1 VAAEPARGSAGL
13 APLSV
18 ARTTTH
24 VMSCD
29 ASVVVTAP
37 RSGGDAEPLAAWAL
51 ARLQQL
57 EQRWSRFL
65 HTSEISRLNAAGGAP
80 CRVSAD
86 TFRLVESLVRAWHA
100 TGGAFDPTLLVTL
113 VELGYAA
120 SRDDAT
126 LRTSLPSNC
135 RPAGR
140 PDAILIDGTNR
151 VVQLPVGTTLDPGGL
166 GKGLAADIVTEELLS
181 AGAAGA
187 LVEIGGDLRV
197 AGEPPIGDGW
207 RIAIRPALDGEPHRV
222 VQLATGGIAT
232 SSSRLRVWS
241 REGRTHHHL
250 IEPRTRTSTSTDVA
264 SCTVIAGTAA
274 WAEAF
279 TKVGFVADLDSA
291 LGIFAAHTLAASITT
306 CHHTHHITASWKDFC
321 P

>member
-1 VAAEPARGSAGL
+1 
-13 APLSV
+13 
-18 ARTTTH
+18 
-24 VMSCD
+24 MSCD

-37 RSGGDAEPLAAWAL
+37 RSGDGAEPLAACAL

-65 HTSEISRLNAAGGAP
+65 PTSEISRLNAAGGAA

-86 TFRLVESLVRAWHA
+86 TLRLVESLVQAWHA

-135 RPAGR
+135 CPAGR
-140 PDAILIDGTNR
+140 PEAILVDARDG
-151 VVQLPVGTTLDPGGL
+151 VVRLPTGTSLDPGGL
-166 GKGLAADIVTEELLS
+166 GKGLAADIVIEELLS
-181 AGAAGA
+181 AGASGA

-207 RIAIRPALDGEPHRV
+207 RIAIRPAVDGEAQRF
-222 VQLATGGIAT
+222 VQLAAGGIAT
-232 SSSRLRVWS
+232 SSSRLRTWR
-241 REGRTHHHL
+241 REGRTYHHL
-250 IEPRTRTSTSTDVA
+250 IDPRTRTSTSTDVV

-279 TKVGFVADLDSA
+279 TKVGFAADLDNA
-291 LGIFAAHTLAASITT
+291 LGTFAAHSLAASITT
-306 CHHTHHITASWKDFC
+306 ERGAHHLSEQWKDFC
-321 P
+321 R

>member
-1 VAAEPARGSAGL
+1 M
-13 APLSV
+13 APLAV

-37 RSGGDAEPLAAWAL
+37 ASGGDPEPLATWAL
-51 ARLQQL
+51 ARLRQL

-65 HTSEISRLNAAGGAP
+65 PTSEISRLNAAGGAV

-86 TFRLVESLVRAWHA
+86 TVRLVESLVRAWHA

-126 LRTSLPSNC
+126 LRTSLPSGC
-135 RPAGR
+135 RRAGR
-140 PDAILIDGTNR
+140 PEAILVDAARCGGPTPRRNDPR
-151 VVQLPVGTTLDPGGL
+151 SGRPRQGVGGRHRDR
-166 GKGLAADIVTEELLS
+166 
-181 AGAAGA
+181 GAAVGRCLGRRWWRSA
-187 LVEIGGDLRV
+187 AICASPASRRQATDGRIG
-197 AGEPPIGDGW
+197 
-207 RIAIRPALDGEPHRV
+207 IRPAVDGEPQRF
-222 VQLATGGIAT
+222 VQLAAGGVAT
-232 SSSRLRVWS
+232 SSSRLRTW
-241 REGRTHHHL
+241 RRRGRAYHHL
-250 IEPRTRTSTSTDVA
+250 IDPRTRTSTSTDVV

-279 TKVGFVADLDSA
+279 TKVGFAAGLDSA
-291 LGIFAAHTLAASITT
+291 LGMFAAHSLAASITT
-306 CHHTHHITASWKDFC
+306 ERGAHHLSERWKDFC